1 MCHCISLHNTLSLFF
16 FFLMIRRPPRSTLF
30 PYTTL
35 FRSEAVEARVH
46 DAEEKRRLEPLP
58 EGDDEGRG
66 HRLLGDDPAPRRLGV
81 VLADEGVGAGLER
94 GHPEPHG
101 LAGRDHLLDAELA
114 TLELLRTGVTVGDD
128 EHERRAGLY
137 PDLPGLEAVRLDDEH
152 HLRLR
157 VGGQD

>member
-1 MCHCISLHNTLSLFF
+1 
-16 FFLMIRRPPRSTLF
+16 MIRRPPRSTLF

-35 FRSEAVEARVH
+35 FRS
-46 DAEEKRRLEPLP
+46 
-58 EGDDEGRG
+58 
-66 HRLLGDDPAPRRLGV
+66 DPALRRFRV

-128 EHERRAGLY
+128 EHERRAGLD
-137 PDLPGLEAVRLDDEH
+137 PDLLGLEAVRLDDEH

-157 VGGQD
+157 VGGQDDAREIGRASCR